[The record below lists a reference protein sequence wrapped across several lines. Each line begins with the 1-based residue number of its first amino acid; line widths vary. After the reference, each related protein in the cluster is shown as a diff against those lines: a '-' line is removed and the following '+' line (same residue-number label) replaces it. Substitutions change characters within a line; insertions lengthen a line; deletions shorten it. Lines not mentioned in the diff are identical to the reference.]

1 MPTQPIIHLSKEQF
15 SAQERPLAEH
25 GELVASGFRYPSG
38 VEAVRLANSRGA
50 LILLPYQ
57 GQQIWSARFDG
68 RELTMKSMFDQPYPT
83 QDLLATLGAFLF
95 HCGATA
101 SGVPG
106 PEDKHALHGE
116 LPNAPYQAARL
127 VFGEDERGVYLGLT
141 GDYRHTIAFNY
152 NFLAQPEVRLY
163 AGSTVFTV
171 SMTVTNLKNS
181 LMPLMYLAHVN
192 FRPVDYGKLF
202 YTAHP
207 TPEHVRVRASFPPY
221 MQVKPEFRRFVEQL
235 KDHPEK
241 HHIFE
246 PDMVFDPE
254 LVFFIDHFADEEGW
268 AHTMQLHPD
277 GTADV
282 LRHRPDQ
289 LKRTVR
295 WICRTPDQQS
305 LGFEPGTAETEG
317 YTAELAKGNLQWLSP
332 GGVFHCEM
340 QIGLLEPQAA
350 RQEQQWIEGLVQ
362 LRSTQQA

>member
-1 MPTQPIIHLSKEQF
+1 
-15 SAQERPLAEH
+15 
-25 GELVASGFRYPSG
+25 LVAGGFRYDSG
-38 VEAVRLANSRGA
+38 VKAVRLANSRGA

-68 RELTMKSMFDQPYPT
+68 RELTMQSMFDQPNPT

-101 SGVPG
+101 TGVPG

-127 VFGEDERGVYLGLT
+127 ILGEDEGGAYLGLT

-163 AGSTVFTV
+163 AGSGIFTV

-181 LMPLMYLAHVN
+181 LMPLMYLAHIN
-192 FRPVDYGKLF
+192 FRPVDHGRLF
-202 YTAHP
+202 YTALC
-207 TPEHVRVRASFPPY
+207 TPEHVRVRASFPPF
-221 MQVKPEFRRFVEQL
+221 MQVQPEFRRFVESL

-241 HHIFE
+241 HHVFE
-246 PDMVFDPE
+246 PGMVYDPE
-254 LVFFIDHFADEEGW
+254 LVLFIDYLADADGW

-282 LRHRPDQ
+282 LRHRPAQ
-289 LKRTVR
+289 LKRAVR

-305 LGFEPGTAETEG
+305 LGFEPGTAEADG

-332 GGVFHCEM
+332 GEVFHCEM
-340 QIGLLEPQAA
+340 QMGLLEPLAA
-350 RQEQQWIEGLVQ
+350 RQEQQLIESLLQ
-362 LRSTQQA
+362 LQATKPTA